1 MPSPSAIAR
10 APRPILNLVPR
21 RFKWLA
27 LLALLVAGAIV
38 ASGTVPSCGSGQP
51 KVVTPSSDG
60 EATFLFCTWNVE
72 NLFDDKKDKRNA
84 IDTEYDTPFAED
96 AELRDLKFDRI
107 ASAFLKMNEGK
118 GPDIIACLEVESV
131 RAAEMLQGA
140 LNKKLKE
147 AKADD
152 KLQYKSVAMKNLDG
166 GRHIAPCV
174 ITRLTITPQL
184 TRMHG
189 RQLRILECHV
199 TVNGHDLCIMA
210 SHWTSQLKQRDGTD
224 GDIGREKYAIAIYEA
239 FREANK
245 RNVDTDFLVCGDF
258 NDTPDAEPVFKVL
271 GAIGDRTKVKPT
283 DKEPYFLNLM
293 HGKDPAKFGT
303 LWYNGKPL
311 IYDHICASPG
321 MLDGK
326 GWSVEPDSIAT
337 ISTGLMRAG
346 ATRREPFRFGS
357 PAKEMKASER
367 GWADHFP
374 VVVKLK
380 VEKRAEPKKE

>member
-1 MPSPSAIAR
+1 MPPRSLARSSKPLLRLIPAKYRWIAIAFVLI
-10 APRPILNLVPR
+10 AG
-21 RFKWLA
+21 F
-27 LLALLVAGAIV
+27 LVATGAFQ
-38 ASGTVPSCGSGQP
+38 SCAQLA
-51 KVVTPSSDG
+51 KLDTPVSDG
-60 EATFLFCTWNVE
+60 ETSFLFCTWNVE

-96 AELRDLKFDRI
+96 AALRDLKFDRI
-107 ASAFLKMNEGK
+107 ASAFLKMNDGK

-131 RAAEMLQGA
+131 RAAEMLKGV
-140 LNKKLKE
+140 LNAKLQE

-174 ITRLTITPQL
+174 ITRLDIVPQL
-184 TRMHG
+184 TKMHG

-199 TVNGHDLCIMA
+199 TARGHDLCIIA

-224 GDIGREKYAIAIYEA
+224 GDSGREKYAAAIYEA
-239 FREANK
+239 FREASQ
-245 RNVDTDFLVCGDF
+245 RNADCDFLVCGDF
-258 NDTPDAEPVFKVL
+258 NDTPDAEPIFKKL
-271 GAIGDRTKVKPT
+271 GAIGDRNKVKPT
-283 DKEPYFLNLM
+283 EKEPYLLNLM

-303 LWYNGKPL
+303 LWYGGKPL
-311 IYDHICASPG
+311 IYDHICVSPG
-321 MLDGK
+321 LLDTN
-326 GWSVEPDSIAT
+326 GWSAEPDSVAT
-337 ISTGLMRAG
+337 VSTGLMRIG

-357 PAKEMKASER
+357 PAKEMKSSER

-380 VEKRAEPKKE
+380 VEPK